1 MITITIIYDNES
13 TQQAL
18 RPDWGFSC
26 LINAYG
32 SRILF
37 DTGTDGALLLENM
50 KALDIDPA
58 SIDELF
64 LSHAHF
70 DHIGG
75 MSAFLG
81 ENGRVKV
88 YAPSALRGIRPAKE
102 VVYVDQAMEMH
113 THFHSTGLL
122 EGVEQSMVIED
133 NDGVVVIVGCSHPGV
148 SQILDKAEDFG
159 KPHTLIGGLHGFSEF
174 ERLEPLRHVCPT
186 HCTHHIA
193 EIKSRYPEK
202 YIKGGA
208 GVVIKI

>member
-13 TQQAL
+13 TMETL

-26 LINAYG
+26 LIDAYDN
-32 SRILF
+32 RILF
-37 DTGTDGALLLENM
+37 DTGTDGSLLLENM

-64 LSHAHF
+64 LSHVHF

-75 MSAFLG
+75 LSAFLG
-81 ENGRVKV
+81 ANNRLKI

-102 VVYVDQAMEMH
+102 VVYVDQPMEMH
-113 THFHSTGLL
+113 THFFTTGLL
-122 EGVEQSMVIED
+122 EGIEQSLVIED
-133 NDGVVVIVGCSHPGV
+133 DRGVAVIVGCSHPGI
-148 SQILDKAEDFG
+148 SRILDKAGDFG
-159 KPHTLIGGLHGFSEF
+159 KPHTLIGGMHGFNEF
-174 ERLEPLRHVCPT
+174 ERLEPLRQVCPT

-193 EIKSRYPEK
+193 EIKSRYPDK

-208 GVVIKI
+208 GVVIEI